1 MNDIEFENARNMMVT
16 NQLRPNKINDLLIL
30 DLFRKIKK
38 ETFLEEKDKGIAYSD
53 LDIQLIDNR
62 GYLKNLHLAQLIQNS
77 QIKKEHKVLHIGGLT
92 GYVSTIISSICS
104 KLIVLENETS
114 LLEQLEK
121 NIKYLKIENI
131 KIYNQNLK
139 NGFQDKSPY
148 DIIFIDNPIQKVS
161 DSIKEQLNSD
171 YGMLIMIKK
180 INENFSHAY
189 KIIRNQNN
197 YTEEYLF
204 DIFTN
209 FELYKDKKDFIFND

>member
-1 MNDIEFENARNMMVT
+1 MNDIEFQNARDIMVT

-38 ETFLEEKDKGIAYSD
+38 ETFLDEKDKGIAYSD
-53 LDIQLIDNR
+53 LDIELIDNR

-77 QIKKEHKVLHIGGLT
+77 QIKKVHKVLHIGGLT
-92 GYVSTIISSICS
+92 GYVSTIISGICS
-104 KLIVLENETS
+104 ELTVLENENT
-114 LLEQLEK
+114 LLEQLEN
-121 NIKYLKIENI
+121 NINYLKIENI
-131 KIYNQNLK
+131 EIYNQNFQ
-139 NGFQDKSPY
+139 NGFHQKSPY